1 VFFVVYSLVEKTKPI
16 LIVRR
21 ANSRLVNWRIREL
34 VVDSRLRRN
43 DKQQISAFICVNLR
57 LMKLKKQSQ
66 FVKGQNELKCIYERR
81 L

>member
-34 VVDSRLRRN
+34 VVDSRFRGN
-43 DKQQISAFICVNLR
+43 DNIISVLIGVNPRLYGRLFGKTKPICKR
-57 LMKLKKQSQ
+57 A
-66 FVKGQNELKCIYERR
+66 E
-81 L
+81 